1 MTIEARTDIE
11 VRVSMRFSPIP
22 LLNLAIGEMQK
33 TSHRPAHCG
42 NVMSEQRKSNWQH
55 PNTDYRQRE
64 EAQQSSADE
73 RDAGRHPHPYRTL
86 PPKAVEIMAN
96 PARDVI
102 LEAVHFLVKIGNPRH
117 SCLSG
122 MNSIRSDVASRRDRP
137 LFESLKRITGAY
149 HWAYR
154 CRRGRAQ
161 RREQRSE
168 MPRR

>member
-1 MTIEARTDIE
+1 MTIEVRTDIE
-11 VRVSMRFSPIP
+11 VRVSMRFSTVP

-73 RDAGRHPHPYRTL
+73 CDAGRHPHPYRTL

-122 MNSIRSDVASRRDRP
+122 MHSIRSDGRQPQR
-137 LFESLKRITGAY
+137 SLKRITGAY

-154 CRRGRAQ
+154 CRRGRAP

-168 MPRR
+168 M

>member
-11 VRVSMRFSPIP
+11 VRVSMRFSPVP

-64 EAQQSSADE
+64 EAQQSGADKC
-73 RDAGRHPHPYRTL
+73 DAGRHSHPYRTL
-86 PPKAVEIMAN
+86 PPKAVEITAN

-102 LEAVHFLVKIGNPRH
+102 LEAVHFLVKIGKPRH

-122 MNSIRSDVASRRDRP
+122 MHSIRSDGRQPQRPSLVRIAEADHRDLP
-137 LFESLKRITGAY
+137 LGLPLPERT
-149 HWAYR
+149 
-154 CRRGRAQ
+154 RAA
-161 RREQRSE
+161 
-168 MPRR
+168 PRTAF